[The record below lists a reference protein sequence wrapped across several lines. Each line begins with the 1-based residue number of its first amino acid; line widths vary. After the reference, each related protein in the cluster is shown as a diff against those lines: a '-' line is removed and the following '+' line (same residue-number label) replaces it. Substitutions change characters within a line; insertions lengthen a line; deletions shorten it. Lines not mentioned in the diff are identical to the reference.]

1 MGINDE
7 YSRDAYLGDHYA
19 YDSDESDDVEL
30 EIDPEEWEIRYS
42 EEIHDGW
49 ATFQGYI
56 HDNYLTIKDNC
67 TISKFIELL
76 IEPTKFRPTFNPSQ
90 YAFVAWNYIKR
101 VSLVKERVPPENF
114 YTWFHIYVNH
124 V

>member
-19 YDSDESDDVEL
+19 YDSEESDDVEV

-49 ATFQGYI
+49 AIFQEFMT
-56 HDNYLTIKDNC
+56 DNYLTTKNNC
-67 TISKFIELL
+67 TISKFTELL
-76 IEPTKFRPTFNPSQ
+76 IAPEKFRPTFNPSQ
-90 YAFVAWNYIKR
+90 NAFAAWSRIKR
-101 VSLVKERVPPENF
+101 VSLVRERVPPANF
-114 YTWFHIYVNH
+114 YTWFLIYV
-124 V
+124 

>member
-7 YSRDAYLGDHYA
+7 YSRDAYLGDNYA
-19 YDSDESDDVEL
+19 YDSDESDEIDV

-49 ATFQGYI
+49 AIFQDYI
-56 HDNYLTIKDNC
+56 TDNYLMTKNNC

-76 IEPTKFRPTFNPSQ
+76 ITPEKFSPTFNPSQ
-90 YAFVAWNYIKR
+90 NAFAAWNHIKR
-101 VSLVKERVPPENF
+101 VSLVRERVSPENF
-114 YTWFHIYVNH
+114 YTWFLIYV
-124 V
+124 